1 MAKGKLYICGEY
13 AVVDG
18 GAAVVAAVDR
28 HLRAVVSESD
38 DAFMVCDVTQRP
50 SIRTDDSNRYVKAAF
65 WIAARY
71 LGEEGVT
78 LAAHTALHIESE
90 LVEAD
95 GRKYGLGSSGAV
107 TVAVLEALLE
117 PLISKHA
124 LPAEHIYK
132 LAVLAL
138 QLVHDNGSGGDIA
151 CSAFGQLIYYVRPD
165 QDFVCELGNTI
176 DTLNLHEI
184 VNSVWPQLVLD
195 RLQWPMGIQSFI
207 AWTGSPASSAELV
220 QAVRSYKTHNSA
232 AYSSFVR
239 ESTHVSQAIREACRT
254 NNAQDFV
261 AAYAQAGDLLTE
273 FSRQTGDFMN
283 TPELKKCVRI
293 AQEHGCVAKFSGA
306 GGGDCAIALTHED
319 VDGHALRTA
328 WNKAGIMPMD
338 WHLG

>member
-18 GAAVVAAVDR
+18 GAAVIAAVNR
-28 HLRAVVSESD
+28 HLRAIVSESD
-38 DAFMVCDVTQRP
+38 DAFMVCDVTQCP
-50 SIRTDDSNRYVKAAF
+50 SIRTDDSDRYVKASF

-71 LGEEGVT
+71 LAEEGVT
-78 LAAHTALHIESE
+78 LTAHTALRIESE

-107 TVAVLEALLE
+107 TVAVLEALLNAY
-117 PLISKHA
+117 A
-124 LPAEHIYK
+124 LSAEHIYK

-138 QLVHDNGSGGDIA
+138 QLVHDNGSAGDIA

-165 QDFVCELGNTI
+165 QDFVRELGNTI

-220 QAVRSYKTHNSA
+220 QSVRAYKTNNSA

-239 ESTHVSQAIREACRT
+239 ESTHISEAIRESCRT
-254 NNAQDFV
+254 NNAHDFV
-261 AAYAQAGDLLTE
+261 AAYAQSSALLTE
-273 FSRQTGDFMN
+273 FSRKTGDFMN

-293 AQEHGCVAKFSGA
+293 AQEHGCAAKFSGA
-306 GGGDCAIALTHED
+306 GGGDCAIALTYDD
-319 VDGHALRTA
+319 VDGHALCTA